1 MCDYIRRGKKPQPS
15 KIACLYPFGG
25 LLNVLAQI
33 KGTYLPKIL
42 SCRQTGVFF
51 PKGKAEKQKRILSSK
66 ILLFVFNLKKEGLVK
81 LGPDGFQMQILQVT
95 LGELDIV
102 FESD

>member
-1 MCDYIRRGKKPQPS
+1 M
-15 KIACLYPFGG
+15 
-25 LLNVLAQI
+25 
-33 KGTYLPKIL
+33 
-42 SCRQTGVFF
+42 FF

-66 ILLFVFNLKKEGLVK
+66 ILLFVFILKKEGLVK